1 MGTLSG
7 LIVEV
12 KKAADTKITGLG
24 NKEFLRTK
32 LKVRKLAEL
41 GVVARDKVNVR
52 PFELEVLYHQVEM
65 SKKLLA
71 LQV

>member
-7 LIVEV
+7 LIIEV
-12 KKAADTKITGLG
+12 KKPADTKITGLG
-24 NKEFLRTK
+24 NEEVLSTK

-41 GVVARDKVNVR
+41 GGVARDKVNFR
-52 PFELEVLYHQVEM
+52 PFELEVLHHQVEM

>member
-41 GVVARDKVNVR
+41 GVVARDKVNFR